1 MNSLKLELAFMIILV
16 ISLITSFFTK
26 IYSYSQMIM
35 GVLLIIMGYN
45 NQKHF
50 KRKNMTYIYY
60 IFGELVI
67 IFTIIK
73 WIKLYI

>member
-60 IFGELVI
+60 IFGGLVI

>member
-1 MNSLKLELAFMIILV
+1 MNSLKIEFIFMILLV

-26 IYSYSQMIM
+26 IYEYSQIIM
-35 GVLLIIMGYN
+35 GALLIIMGYN